1 MSCGIGKILFIT
13 FLILFYLWWNKI
25 FIIINIAMAR
35 YATPNLPSNVTK
47 VQTSYY
53 IYIIYNK
60 YKTSYNYLS
69 IRKYIVLKKL

>member
-1 MSCGIGKILFIT
+1 
-13 FLILFYLWWNKI
+13 
-25 FIIINIAMAR
+25 MAR